1 MTGLCWI
8 SIVPVFLGVL
18 LFSGCGNSK
27 PVTQTVTLPSG
38 QKIERTAV
46 NDSPQME
53 EFVNR
58 TVTGK
63 IELVSNNPAPES
75 LPPEIRKGT
84 EVVTLLTDKGERVVV
99 VNDKGQNLRK
109 NAGKIATIEAE
120 LQREP
125 ARLQNKDYAMLKLSK
140 IKEIK

>member
-1 MTGLCWI
+1 MTGLYWI
-8 SIVPVFLGVL
+8 SIVPVLLTVV
-18 LFSGCGNSK
+18 LFSSCGKSR
-27 PVTQTVTLPSG
+27 PVKETVTLPSG

-46 NDSPQME
+46 GGSQE
-53 EFVNR
+53 IERFVNR

-63 IELVSNNPAPES
+63 IEMVSNHPSPGS

-99 VNDKGQNLRK
+99 VNDKESELRK
-109 NAGKIATIEAE
+109 NAGKMATIEAE

-125 ARLQNKDYAMLKLSK
+125 ARLANQNYAMLKLTK